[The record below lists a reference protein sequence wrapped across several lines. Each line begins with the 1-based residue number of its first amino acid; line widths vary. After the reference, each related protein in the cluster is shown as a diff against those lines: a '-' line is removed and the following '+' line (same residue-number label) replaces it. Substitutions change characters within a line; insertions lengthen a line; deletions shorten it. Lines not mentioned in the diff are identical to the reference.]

1 MFFLLLSSLFPSLG
15 EGSCLRCWSDLLP
28 LVQYDLEVLWG
39 SRQPPLYLSTCLR
52 VLLFK
57 KNVPVNPQFLDRA
70 HLEEEAAIFFS
81 HLDVAIKEWRSDK
94 IRLLNKIQIHGKG
107 FLQGLQKAAR
117 ELKDKVCSES
127 CITGPST
134 EVANCI
140 NCKKYYLTCKDP
152 VLCNEALLP
161 RTIWIGSTIILI
173 LCVFVSTFGS
183 VLYYFWWRP
192 LQLAKDSV
200 WWRPLQFW
208 KDSVWW
214 RPLQLGKDS
223 VELNKPE
230 PEPGLAPTQSPSP
243 PPPPPPPPPLL
254 PPPKTV
260 SEQPLAPVPVKSME
274 VIIPVKEL
282 YFESPHLSGSLNEMT
297 NKRE

>member
-81 HLDVAIKEWRSDK
+81 HLDVAIKEWRS
-94 IRLLNKIQIHGKG
+94 
-107 FLQGLQKAAR
+107 
-117 ELKDKVCSES
+117 V
-127 CITGPST
+127 TGPST